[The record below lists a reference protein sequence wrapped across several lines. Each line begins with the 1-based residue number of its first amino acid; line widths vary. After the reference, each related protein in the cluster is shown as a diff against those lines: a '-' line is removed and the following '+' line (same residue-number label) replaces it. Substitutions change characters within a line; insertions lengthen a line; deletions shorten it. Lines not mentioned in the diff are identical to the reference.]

1 MANVSGEDIAVI
13 AGGQVDAEA
22 LVAMKDL
29 LNKLGGESLNTEEI
43 FPMDGSGTDLRSNY
57 IFNSSIEGIEEADA
71 ILLIGC
77 NPRYEAP
84 LLNARIR
91 KA

>member
-1 MANVSGEDIAVI
+1 
-13 AGGQVDAEA
+13 
-22 LVAMKDL
+22 MKDL
-29 LNKLGGESLNTEEI
+29 LNKLGSESLNTEEI
-43 FPMDGSGTDLRSNY
+43 FPMDGSGSDLRSNY
-57 IFNSSIEGIEEADA
+57 LLNSSIEGIEEADA